1 MNKLE
6 NYQDAVKTIKA
17 AILQSQYEAAKSVNE
32 KQLALYFSV
41 GKYISSNTRNGGWG
55 DGALETISKQLE
67 KELPGLRG
75 FTSRNLRYMRSFYEE
90 WSFLENYSLSCSSKE
105 EARTTG
111 QDLIRKSRFPKYN
124 DFSFSNFLSIGFR
137 HHLSIMTKV
146 KDINER
152 IFYINKCA
160 LEHLTYRELESTINQ
175 DVYHHQERLPNNFDG
190 TIKTIGGALKAI
202 EVFKDTYMLD
212 FINVEE
218 LGERDKQDIDERVV
232 EQQIVHN
239 IKKFILKF
247 GDGFAFIGNQFH
259 LDAFGVDQY
268 IDLLFFNRNL
278 NCLVAVELKKGSFK
292 TGYLGQLSGYLSVLD
307 KFERKPHENPSIGII
322 LCKDMDKSFVDFV
335 IHDYAKPMG
344 VSTYK
349 TSKDMSDEL
358 KKALP
363 DLDELRRLIDTDE
376 ND

>member
-137 HHLSIMTKV
+137 HHLSMMTKV

-160 LEHLTYRELESTINQ
+160 LEHLTYRELESKINQ

-278 NCLVAVELKKGSFK
+278 NCLVAVELKKG
-292 TGYLGQLSGYLSVLD
+292 
-307 KFERKPHENPSIGII
+307 
-322 LCKDMDKSFVDFV
+322 
-335 IHDYAKPMG
+335 
-344 VSTYK
+344 
-349 TSKDMSDEL
+349 
-358 KKALP
+358 
-363 DLDELRRLIDTDE
+363 
-376 ND
+376 